1 MNALRMSMWGAG
13 LAYLLHVVD
22 PHPFAAMPLNEDMSR
37 ALRELAQLAA
47 KEQDPQNLHQLVLRV
62 NGLLDVIERRLA
74 ELKPDSNPSSN

>member
-1 MNALRMSMWGAG
+1 
-13 LAYLLHVVD
+13 
-22 PHPFAAMPLNEDMSR
+22 MPLNEDMSR